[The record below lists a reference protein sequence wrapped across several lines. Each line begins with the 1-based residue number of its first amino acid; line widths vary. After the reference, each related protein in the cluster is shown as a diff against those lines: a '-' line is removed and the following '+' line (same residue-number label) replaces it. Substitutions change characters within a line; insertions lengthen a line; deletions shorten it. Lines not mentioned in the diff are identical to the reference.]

1 MGLFGGKKKK
11 KKKRKERKPPGPI
24 RQAIAKTIFKLPFLR
39 NAYAKNIMKMMSSAP
54 KGQLPPE
61 LEHLRNML
69 QQVPPAKREKAL
81 QAALKGDLPQPD
93 AMPSRAMRR
102 QAQRASRPKKR

>member
-1 MGLFGGKKKK
+1 MGLFGKKN
-11 KKKRKERKPPGPI
+11 KKKRSKERKPPGPI
-24 RQAIAKTIFKLPFLR
+24 RQAIAKTVFKLPFLR
-39 NAYAKNIMKMMSSAP
+39 NAYAKNIMKMMNSAP

-81 QAALKGDLPQPD
+81 QSALKGDMPQPD

-102 QAQRASRPKKR
+102 QAQRASKPKRK

>member
-11 KKKRKERKPPGPI
+11 GKRKERKPPGPI
-24 RQAIAKTIFKLPFLR
+24 RSAIAKAAFKLPFLR
-39 NAYAKNIMKMMSSAP
+39 RAYARNIMKMMNSAP
-54 KGQLPPE
+54 KGHLPPE

-69 QQVPPAKREKAL
+69 QQVPPAKREKAI
-81 QAALKGDLPQPD
+81 QAALRGDMPAPD

-102 QAQRASRPKKR
+102 QAQRASKIKRK

>member
-1 MGLFGGKKKK
+1 MGLFGRK
-11 KKKRKERKPPGPI
+11 KKKRRARKPPGPI
-24 RQAIAKTIFKLPFLR
+24 RQAMAKVLFKLPFLR

-81 QAALKGDLPQPD
+81 QAALRGEMPQPG
-93 AMPSRAMRR
+93 AMPSRQMRR
-102 QAQRASRPKKR
+102 QAQRASRQRKK

>member
-11 KKKRKERKPPGPI
+11 KRRKVQKPPGPI
-24 RQAIAKTIFKLPFLR
+24 RQKIAKVIFKLPFLR
-39 NAYAKNIMKMMSSAP
+39 NAYAKNIMKMMRSAP

-69 QQVPPAKREKAL
+69 QQVPPAKREKAI
-81 QAALKGDLPQPD
+81 QAALKGELPAPD
-93 AMPSRAMRR
+93 ALPSRALRR
-102 QAQRASRPKKR
+102 QAERSARPKRK